1 MKIAK
6 PAPSKTIVSVIV
18 LSISMLMS
26 MLMLTITHVEAV
38 SGQTLA
44 RKAKQVKHVSQV
56 VSHAQ
61 TIVKEGR

>member
-1 MKIAK
+1 
-6 PAPSKTIVSVIV
+6 
-18 LSISMLMS
+18 
-26 MLMLTITHVEAV
+26 LMLTIIHAEAV

-61 TIVKEGR
+61 TIVKAGR